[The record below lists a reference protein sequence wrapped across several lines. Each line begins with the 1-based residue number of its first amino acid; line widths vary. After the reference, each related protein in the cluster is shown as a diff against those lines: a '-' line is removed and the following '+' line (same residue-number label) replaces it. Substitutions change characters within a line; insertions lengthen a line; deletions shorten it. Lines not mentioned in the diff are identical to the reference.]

1 MRTPRSAYLYPLLA
15 VLLTSTAA
23 VAAPRLVLPDSPMT
37 PRAASRVAQARQVL
51 GARAPASVKLELTH
65 TRTQSLPGGQTM
77 VRFAQ
82 RHHGIP
88 VLSRGASVLLD
99 AKGNPT
105 QFAAARL
112 AEHFATSDVPSL
124 TPSLAA
130 ERANGSARGAGF
142 TAGDARLAWFDRF
155 GAARLVWV
163 LYRGLVPGTPRSPVA
178 LIDAHSGRLVLAY
191 DATRFDRAATVYE
204 ENPVSTPTAVSVKLS
219 TLAPGAT
226 KLEDPKIRAV
236 TCVDTQ
242 KLVGKWGVHMCE
254 LLPKAAADGNGDFP
268 QKFASD
274 TAAEDDFAELSLYF
288 HTAKAY
294 AFYQTLGMP
303 ELDIK
308 PLTAVANLR
317 FPQGW
322 STGNVSAMKNTALPL
337 EPYDNAF
344 FSPKTPYPGMF
355 ENVEGGLFFGQGSN
369 ADFAYDGDVV
379 YHELGHA
386 LTDRTIDF
394 APYWQADEQG
404 ATPAPGAMNEGLAD
418 YFSSALTGDGKLGEY
433 AAKNTSYGY
442 GGDVIRDLDNADT
455 CPKSLAGEV
464 HVDST
469 LFSGALW
476 SVRQALPEG
485 DRNTFDTA
493 LVTALIGAPTGEVGY
508 EDLAELMRATVEAST
523 LGKTVAAALKAEF
536 EKRGVLPVCQ
546 RVLEYKG
553 KALQSAHWKIAHGF
567 YSPGKPYVGFEQTES
582 YAPGL
587 LQVHVALKPDTEK
600 LRVDWQNY
608 PLGGQYQLGPEADPY
623 TPAVLVR
630 FASDPI
636 VFDYS
641 TGVSSN
647 ASALVDTETSV
658 GDYVNIDVPAGAT
671 DAYLMIVNKGD
682 EMGLFTSLEVTQK
695 SAATG
700 GTGGM
705 GGFGASGGFGGFG
718 GSGGTGGTGG
728 AAADDPGY
736 DQAIESAWGCSS
748 VPGGPG
754 SWLSGGLLA
763 GAIALVRRRRK
774 LSR

>member
-1 MRTPRSAYLYPLLA
+1 MRTPRSAHLYPLLA

-23 VAAPRLVLPDSPMT
+23 VAAPRVLLPDTPVA
-37 PRAASRVAQARQVL
+37 PRAAGSVARAREVL
-51 GARAPASVKLELTH
+51 GVRAPSSAKLDLVH
-65 TRTQSLPGGQTM
+65 TRTHSLPGGQTL

-88 VLSRGASVLLD
+88 VLSRGASVLFD
-99 AKGNPT
+99 AKGKPT
-105 QFAAARL
+105 RLATARL
-112 AEHFATSDVPSL
+112 AERFPSTDVPSL
-124 TPSLAA
+124 TAKVAA
-130 ERANGSARGAGF
+130 ERANDNARGADF
-142 TAGDARLAWFDRF
+142 TANGARLAWLDRF
-155 GAARLVWV
+155 GSARLVWV
-163 LYRGLVPGTPRSPVA
+163 FYRGLVPGTPRAPV
-178 LIDAHSGRLVLAY
+178 IVVDAHSGGLVLAY
-191 DATRFDRAATVYE
+191 DATRFDRAATVYD
-204 ENPVSTPTAVSVKLS
+204 ENPVSTPTATAVTLS

-254 LLPKAAADGNGDFP
+254 FLPKAKADASGDFP
-268 QKFASD
+268 YKYSSD
-274 TAAEDDFAELSLYF
+274 TAPEDEFAELSIYF

-317 FPQGW
+317 FPKGW
-322 STGNVSAMKNTALPL
+322 STGNTSAMTNPSLPL

-344 FSPKTPYPGMF
+344 YSPETPYPGMF
-355 ENVEGGLFFGQGSN
+355 ENVDGGLFFGQGSN

-394 APYWQADEQG
+394 APYWQLDEQG

-433 AAKNTSYGY
+433 ASKNTSYGY

-455 CPKSLAGEV
+455 CPKSMAGEV

-469 LFSGALW
+469 FFSGALW

-485 DRNTFDTA
+485 DRNTFDSA
-493 LVTALIGAPTGEVGY
+493 LVTALIGSPTGEVGY
-508 EDLAELMRATVEAST
+508 EDLAELFRATVEAST
-523 LGKTVAAALKAEF
+523 LGKPVAAALKAEF

-553 KALQSAHWKIAHGF
+553 KPLQSAHWKIAHGF

-587 LQVHVALKPDTEK
+587 LQVHVKLESDTEK

-608 PLGGQYQLGPEADPY
+608 PLGSQYQLGQKADPY
-623 TPAVLVR
+623 TPALLVR
-630 FASDPI
+630 FAADPI

-647 ASALVDTETSV
+647 ATGLFDTETSG
-658 GDYVNIDVPAGAT
+658 GDYANIDVPPGST
-671 DAYLMIVNKGD
+671 DAYLMLVNKGD

-695 SAATG
+695 TAATG
-700 GTGGM
+700 GTGGI
-705 GGFGASGGFGGFG
+705 GGTGGFGGFG
-718 GSGGTGGTGG
+718 GMGGFGGTGGSAGSDVQDEG
-728 AAADDPGY
+728 F

-763 GAIALVRRRRK
+763 GALAMMRRRRR